1 MGLRRQLYGCRCVCC
16 NANGGG
22 SSAQGVAD
30 VMSFSQDNSL
40 TFRSLAPCKLPS
52 LPSGILQSALMFRTT
67 STMFLAPRW
76 LAVTCA
82 FAVPPQHFSHA
93 RSALAH
99 PSLLR
104 YYSAPL
110 LHQYAVAFVRSIVN
124 HVSVL
129 QFPFFR
135 CFFRLIYLICRPEL
149 SKCVLERQCRQVRIL
164 FIQRIHALVVT
175 HLTAPNSL
183 SAPAM
188 AHTSTNTTTTRACPR
203 IPSHYYPNLC
213 ASFANHSYHPH
224 SFPLFSGGSD
234 LRKLTA
240 VYYLN
245 PAWNN
250 ALGGLFR
257 IYQSPP
263 NHGQFTDIEPAADR
277 LLVFWCVAFRSI
289 FCAGL

>member
-1 MGLRRQLYGCRCVCC
+1 MQTSKSSKWDPTVGAHVTYDKHNVLSTEMAGGDMCV
-16 NANGGG
+16 
-22 SSAQGVAD
+22 
-30 VMSFSQDNSL
+30 
-40 TFRSLAPCKLPS
+40 
-52 LPSGILQSALMFRTT
+52 
-67 STMFLAPRW
+67 
-76 LAVTCA
+76 
-82 FAVPPQHFSHA
+82 
-93 RSALAH
+93 RSAASAFFACAQRIG
-99 PSLLR
+99 PSPLLR

-110 LHQYAVAFVRSIVN
+110 LHQYAVAFVRSIVAQ
-124 HVSVL
+124 VSVL

-135 CFFRLIYLICRPEL
+135 CFFRLIYLTCCPEL
-149 SKCVLERQCRQVRIL
+149 SKCLLERQCRQVRIL
-164 FIQRIHALVVT
+164 FIQRIPALVVT
-175 HLTAPNSL
+175 HLTAPNSP
-183 SAPAM
+183 SAPVM

-213 ASFANHSYHPH
+213 ASFENHSYHPH
-224 SFPLFSGGSD
+224 SFPFFSGGSD

-277 LLVFWCVAFRSI
+277 LLVFWCVALRSI
-289 FCAGL
+289 CCAGL